1 MADPASLQNL
11 HDVIKPAAVGF
22 WPPADGVWIFVG
34 LALLWALV
42 GGVIVWFRY
51 RQNAYRRKGMRELV
65 KIRAGLGAQNGEK
78 SAVLAVS
85 VLLKR
90 VALTAYSR
98 EKVASLSGEK
108 WLSFLDE
115 TMTGGQFAKTGKL
128 LSEGI
133 YQPAGGAMEISTRHV
148 EELCVLAGKWI
159 REHPSV
165 LPKKD
170 DEHPSE

>member
-11 HDVIKPAAVGF
+11 HDVIEPAAVGF

-42 GGVIVWFRY
+42 GGVIAWFRY
-51 RQNAYRRKGMRELV
+51 RQNAYRRAGMRELV
-65 KIRAGLGAQNGEK
+65 KIRAGLGAQGGEK

-108 WLSFLDE
+108 WLSFLDA
-115 TMTGGQFAKTGKL
+115 TMTGGQFATTGKL

-133 YQPAGGAMEISTRHV
+133 YQPVGGVKEISTRHV
-148 EELCVLAGKWI
+148 EKLCTLAGKWI
-159 REHPSV
+159 QEHPSV
-165 LPKKD
+165 LDHKAF
-170 DEHPSE
+170 